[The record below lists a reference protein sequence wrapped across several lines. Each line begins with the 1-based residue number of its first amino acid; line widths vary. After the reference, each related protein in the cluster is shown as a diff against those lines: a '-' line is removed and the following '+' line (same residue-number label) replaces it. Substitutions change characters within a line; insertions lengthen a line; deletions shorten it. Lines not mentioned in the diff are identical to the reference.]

1 MLLDLKIHPG
11 LRIVMMNGVF
21 VVPVLCQ
28 VFRSRR
34 CQAQGSWGQCFIFIL
49 ALILEFAGIGM
60 LTYKASRRVNK
71 GEIAICHFVVLDNF
85 FFGTLVV
92 LISHC
97 GIAVFSESVE
107 CCFFL
112 TILDNIENYPSSC
125 LQ

>member
-71 GEIAICHFVVLDNF
+71 GEIAICRFVVLDNF

-107 CCFFL
+107 CIFF
-112 TILDNIENYPSSC
+112 
-125 LQ
+125 

>member
-21 VVPVLCQ
+21 VVPVLWQ
-28 VFRSRR
+28 VFRSRG
-34 CQAQGSWGQCFIFIL
+34 CQAQGSWRQCFIFIL
-49 ALILEFAGIGM
+49 ALTLEFAGIGM